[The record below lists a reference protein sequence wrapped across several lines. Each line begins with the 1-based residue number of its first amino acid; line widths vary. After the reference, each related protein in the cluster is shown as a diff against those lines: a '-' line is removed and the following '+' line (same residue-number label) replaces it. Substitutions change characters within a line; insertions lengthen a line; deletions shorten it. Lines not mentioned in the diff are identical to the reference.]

1 MEVQRLKQAADWPGS
16 ATGVCSRQNLTS
28 VDNSEGVDKVL
39 HFPVRQDKN
48 VIIKLHRRWLFQ
60 SKN

>member
-28 VDNSEGVDKVL
+28 VDNSESVDKVL
-39 HFPVRQDKN
+39 HFPVR
-48 VIIKLHRRWLFQ
+48 
-60 SKN
+60 